1 MQLARHFG
9 LPLLAAPVERP
20 DAPAS
25 GPTCRGCWPERTAN
39 ARTAAADPRSCFP
52 TGAHDQHRNSAP
64 ACDSWRPLGA
74 THESAPGAVVQCL
87 IRSRHWLHSY
97 DPGPRSAHSP
107 LCRRTRRSPWW
118 LPILWSCPRENARF
132 TGVSTP

>member
-25 GPTCRGCWPERTAN
+25 GRTCRGCWPERTAN

-74 THESAPGAVVQCL
+74 THEPATSVVVQCL
-87 IRSRHWLHSY
+87 IRSRHWFHSY
-97 DPGPRSAHSP
+97 DPGPGPRIRRCAAEREGVPDDSLSCGRARERTPDSP
-107 LCRRTRRSPWW
+107 GSRR
-118 LPILWSCPRENARF
+118 L
-132 TGVSTP
+132 